1 MTSAALSTFLQA
13 LLLLGSAAVAVKLIT
28 SGLYKKYPVFFVY
41 FVFRIPNSLWP
52 LFLDL
57 RSDAYFYT
65 YIFTLP
71 VTVVFYILL
80 VMELYRLV
88 LEQYRGL
95 QTAGRWAMYASVVGA
110 VAISVLTLIPK
121 IKPSM
126 AQRSNALG
134 FVVVSERGVYT
145 ALAIFIVLLLALL
158 SRYPI
163 KLRRNVRVH
172 AVAYSI
178 FFLNGGLVTLARA
191 VLGLKELG
199 TVNAVNIALNLAC
212 VFSWLILLTPAGET
226 LAERK
231 PVASEHEPPDDAARG
246 AERRDDAGIPSK
258 ARVNPW
264 RYRPNVTFGNCLARS
279 FQKIKVNSCG
289 KPVPLFKPRIAQSAF
304 CGYSQFNGKNF

>member
-13 LLLLGSAAVAVKLIT
+13 LLLLGSAGVAVKLVT

-65 YIFTLP
+65 YLFTLP
-71 VTVVFYILL
+71 ITVVFYILL
-80 VMELYRLV
+80 VTELYRLV
-88 LEQYRGL
+88 LEEYQGL

-110 VAISVLTLIPK
+110 IAISVLTLIPT

-126 AQRSNALG
+126 PQRSKAMF

-145 ALAIFIVLLLALL
+145 ALAIFIVLLLAFL

-178 FFLNGGLVTLARA
+178 FFLNGGLVTLSRS
-191 VLGLKELG
+191 VLGMKELG
-199 TVNAVNIALNLAC
+199 TVTAVNMGLNLAC
-212 VFSWLILLTPAGET
+212 LFSWLILLNPAGEI
-226 LAERK
+226 LAGRK
-231 PVASEHEPPDDAARG
+231 PAASEHERRLMMQLDGLNAAMM
-246 AERRDDAGIPSK
+246 
-258 ARVNPW
+258 RVS
-264 RYRPNVTFGNCLARS
+264 R
-279 FQKIKVNSCG
+279 QKLG
-289 KPVPLFKPRIAQSAF
+289 
-304 CGYSQFNGKNF
+304 